1 MKLRKML
8 FGLMVLVC
16 IVMLLLSSVGLDT
29 DYGLFLIVG
38 FVLLAGIVINRLAR
52 LCLPTGTKADRLM
65 DYQSLFSIRMPGL
78 HAR

>member
-1 MKLRKML
+1 MKLRQML

-16 IVMLLLSSVGLDT
+16 IVILLLSSVGLDT

-38 FVLLAGIVINRLAR
+38 IMLLAGIAINRLAK
-52 LCLPTGTKADRLM
+52 LCLLSGKNADKLL
-65 DYQSLFSIRMPGL
+65 DYQSLFSIRMPSL